1 MAGLYNFINNNPYA
15 MRGLL
20 SGFLG
25 GSVPTAQDMGRI
37 NESLV
42 DNVDGGIMTEIDAA
56 RIGAMGNQQGV
67 GSMQPNN
74 IKMMPNAPKSQ
85 LEQLLDQQ
93 RIESGN
99 TQINPGFYEQKNL
112 PISDGYIPQ
121 DPNMIPNGGAVPGV
135 APTNIDMNRIMQM
148 INQNK
153 NAQLPSVSEM
163 QGFVPTQRDLDMARA
178 AVPQTRGMSDS
189 AMSGLTREAQ
199 ATMRRLMG
207 NSR

>member
-1 MAGLYNFINNNPYA
+1 MANFYNNPYA

-20 SGFLG
+20 SGAIG
-25 GSVPTAQDMGRI
+25 GAVPTAKDMGRI
-37 NESLV
+37 SESMV

-56 RIGAMGNQQGV
+56 RLGAMGNQQGV
-67 GSMQPNN
+67 RSMQPNN

-93 RIESGN
+93 RIDSGN
-99 TQINPGFYEQKNL
+99 TEINPGFYEQNNL

-121 DPNMIPNGGAVPGV
+121 DPAMGGAVPGA
-135 APTNIDMNRIMQM
+135 APTNIDMSRIMQM

-153 NAQLPSVSEM
+153 NVQLPSVSEM

-178 AVPQTRGMSDS
+178 AVPETRGMSDS
-189 AMSGLTREAQ
+189 TFAGLTREAQ
-199 ATMRRLMG
+199 ATMRRMMG